1 MIATANDPSIR
12 VRIPKRMMERIVK
25 LADRNSRSVNSEIL
39 QRLVAS
45 LTAPVARR
53 QPRV

>member
-25 LADRNSRSVNSEIL
+25 LASRNSRSVNSEIL

-45 LTAPVARR
+45 LKIEESRR
-53 QPRV
+53 D